1 MDKKFYLKQSGEKL
15 CLDEKHAYYYQIQ
28 TQLFVCDVEYAD
40 FCVCIFL
47 KDKNNEYDD
56 EGIHFE
62 WITKYLNFWKECVE
76 KAHHF
81 FTTCLLPEI
90 LGNWYTRSIFKKQS
104 SNCLTDDTTPGPS
117 GSGVG
122 SAQGRF

>member
-1 MDKKFYLKQSGEKL
+1 MKSYV

-40 FCVCIFL
+40 FCVCTFL
-47 KDKNNEYDD
+47 KDKHNEYDD
-56 EGIHFE
+56 EGIHIE
-62 WITKYLNFWKECVE
+62 RITKSLNSGKNVL
-76 KAHHF
+76 KKHITF

-122 SAQGRF
+122 SAGDNTV